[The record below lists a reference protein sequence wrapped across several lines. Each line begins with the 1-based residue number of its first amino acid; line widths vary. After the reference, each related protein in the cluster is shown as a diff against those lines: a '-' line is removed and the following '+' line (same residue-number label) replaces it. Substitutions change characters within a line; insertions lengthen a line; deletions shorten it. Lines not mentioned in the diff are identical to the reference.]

1 MVLEVCA
8 DFVFISV
15 VAYSKVT
22 LTGNT
27 EVSIFDAQHSA
38 LNWPQLLMTACG
50 ATSTENNIIMY
61 IYHALINAMSTHIM
75 HINLNMIF
83 CTPVEHSRTKTIYI
97 KYYTKKKK
105 KNTTNT
111 YANTHTHTHTHT
123 TTLQIYIIM
132 FIVIPFRDTAA
143 MPA

>member
-61 IYHALINAMSTHIM
+61 IYHALINALSAHMLP
-75 HINLNMIF
+75 INLRTLRPTSSN
-83 CTPVEHSRTKTIYI
+83 SRHLGICPEGGPAGIYCRPE
-97 KYYTKKKK
+97 
-105 KNTTNT
+105 
-111 YANTHTHTHTHT
+111 A
-123 TTLQIYIIM
+123 L
-132 FIVIPFRDTAA
+132 FICAPMSRKRSWCINLHMQQERHVPNKGHCELAD
-143 MPA
+143 